1 MSNVTEMYVKEFNA
15 DLGELSLN
23 LEGSKHWRRFNANR
37 IEKIKKTTGIRKRL
51 FTKKPVNRLEI
62 FINGDEILYV
72 IQEDKLKDD
81 FEWVSDVIKK
91 FAEKNKVEY
100 EIAQ

>member
-1 MSNVTEMYVKEFNA
+1 MSVPNEMYVKEFNA
-15 DLGELSLN
+15 DLGELSLS

-37 IEKIKKTTGIRKRL
+37 IDKIVKTTGTRKRL
-51 FTKKPVNRLEI
+51 FFEKTVDRLEI
-62 FINGDEILYV
+62 SINADDIVYV

-100 EIAQ
+100 ESA